1 MAVSIIKAKGTL
13 LKYAAV
19 GGSLA
24 VIAQVISVDSP
35 TRALRG
41 YEAIYLD
48 QSGNGVGRE
57 LDGFVDGGSFKASL
71 YFDPSSHA
79 ALWGINDKTLWG
91 IFFVGGTNLGFT
103 SAEFKISVKVDA
115 SKGLMADIEGNVDG
129 DVTFSD

>member
-1 MAVSIIKAKGTL
+1 MSIIKSKGTL

-24 VIAQVISVDSP
+24 AIAQVVSIDTP
-35 TRALRG
+35 TRALRD

-48 QSGNGVGRE
+48 QGSAGVGRE
-57 LDGFVDGGSFKASL
+57 LDGFVDGGSFKSSL

-79 ALWGINDKTLWG
+79 ALWGINDKQLWG
-91 IFFVGGTNLGFT
+91 IFFVGGTTLSFT
-103 SAEFKISVKVDA
+103 SAAFKISAKVDA

-129 DVTFSD
+129 DLTFSD